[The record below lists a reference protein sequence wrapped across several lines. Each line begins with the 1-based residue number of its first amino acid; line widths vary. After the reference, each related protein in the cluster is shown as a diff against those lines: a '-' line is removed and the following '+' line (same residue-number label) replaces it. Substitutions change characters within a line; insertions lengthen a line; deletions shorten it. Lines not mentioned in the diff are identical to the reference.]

1 MIVNL
6 FNTAIGFALTAFI
19 PLLVLALL
27 SAIPAARQPASIK
40 NATIWEAMIRAL
52 FSAYFLGAVFLVVPS
67 IEGIF
72 RGFGTQV
79 PLLAEFSLGLART
92 IRDFVSIPAGSAFL
106 ILGFGVAVAADAAIY
121 NHLGAKDVR
130 RSRRFSI
137 IISVI
142 TLGTLG
148 ALAVSLLVPFKNI
161 LTDLS

>member
-6 FNTAIGFALTAFI
+6 FNTALGFALLAAL

-67 IEGIF
+67 IEGTF
-72 RGFGTQV
+72 RGFGTQG
-79 PLLAEFSLGLART
+79 PPLAELTLGLARA
-92 IRDFVSIPAGSAFL
+92 IRNFVSIPAGSVFL
-106 ILGFGVAVAADAAIY
+106 ILGFAVAVATDAAIY

-137 IISVI
+137 IVSVV
-142 TLGTLG
+142 TLGILG
-148 ALAVSLLVPFKNI
+148 VMAASLLLPFIELLN
-161 LTDLS
+161 DLS